1 MECIES
7 DALHKYFAIVW
18 TATFFSLYRID
29 RMKQTLVD
37 AAYDKAVVQA
47 FVGTLRTFS
56 CLDNSHGLLK
66 TDRRIEQL

>member
-1 MECIES
+1 MYIES

-18 TATFFSLYRID
+18 TATFFSLYRIS

-47 FVGTLRTFS
+47 FVGVLCTLS
-56 CLDNSHGLLK
+56 CLAEPHALLK
-66 TDRRIEQL
+66 TDRRVE